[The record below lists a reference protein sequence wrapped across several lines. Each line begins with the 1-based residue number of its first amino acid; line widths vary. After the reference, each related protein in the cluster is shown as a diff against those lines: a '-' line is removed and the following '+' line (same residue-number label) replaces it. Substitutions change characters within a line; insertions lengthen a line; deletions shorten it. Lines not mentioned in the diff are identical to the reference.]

1 REVFLPAG
9 MRWFVVSVAGEPA
22 GYASLISLE
31 GTGYLDNVVTMPA
44 HRRRGIA
51 SAAVTAAVAASQR
64 AGDDHVFLLAER
76 AGDPQ
81 RLYER
86 LGFRVAAPIESFT
99 RGLAPEGAA

>member
-1 REVFLPAG
+1 
-9 MRWFVVSVAGEPA
+9 MRWFVGSVDGEPA
-22 GYASLISLE
+22 GYASLISL
-31 GTGYLDNVVTMPA
+31 GSTGYLDNVVTVPA
-44 HRRRGIA
+44 FRRRGVA
-51 SAAVTAAVAASQR
+51 RAAVTSAVTASLEG
-64 AGDDHVFLLAER
+64 GDAHVFLLAEN